1 MRRYRKKKKTYR
13 KYVEEFREK
22 FRYFVFGP
30 YLEEGEV
37 IVDIFHSHPIIIL
50 KDTLKVLL
58 VGIAI
63 PVFLAMVF
71 PEIAFLCILWLAIG
85 FIRLAYVTIDW
96 YHDVIL
102 VTQSTLIDIHWEGI
116 FTRLST
122 RLEFG
127 MIEGIRTE
135 IKGPLQL
142 FLNYGKIIVQTTGGN
157 TTFIL
162 EDVKM
167 PRFVEKKILEYQN
180 IYLSQQQ
187 FQDANQLKV
196 LIATMLRNQ
205 ALRTKTES
213 TLKKK

>member
-1 MRRYRKKKKTYR
+1 MRRYRKKKTIK
-13 KYVEEFREK
+13 KYIEEWREK

-30 YLEEGEV
+30 YMEEGEV
-37 IVDIFHSHPIIIL
+37 IIDIFHSHPVIIL
-50 KDTLKVLL
+50 TDTLKVFL

-63 PVFLAMVF
+63 PVFLALVF
-71 PEIAFLCILWLAIG
+71 PEVAFLCILWLAIG
-85 FIRLAYVTIDW
+85 FVRLAFVTIDW

-102 VTQSTLIDIHWEGI
+102 VTQSTLIDIHWQGL

-127 MIEGIRTE
+127 MIEGITTE

-142 FLNYGKIIVQTTGGN
+142 FLNYGKIMIQTTGGN
-157 TTFIL
+157 SQFVL

-167 PRFVEKKILEYQN
+167 PRYVEKKILEYQN
-180 IYLSQQQ
+180 VFLSQQQ
-187 FQDANQLKV
+187 FQDSNQLKI

-205 ALRTKTES
+205 ALQTRTES
-213 TLKKK
+213 TIKKK